1 MSFIEFSDVIE
12 KRVSIRSYTTK
23 KVPEDDI
30 YYLLDCARK
39 APSWMNKQCWRFI
52 VIRDRNVIKEISK
65 MNIINR
71 WMKNAPIITII
82 CADPKLSGY
91 EHSIEYYI
99 VDTAI
104 AMEHLILAATDKGL
118 GTCWIVGFNEDKLK
132 ELLEI
137 PPRIKIVALTPI
149 GYPKETENLSSKVRK
164 TIVRSTKR
172 KSLQEIVHWDHW

>member
-1 MSFIEFSDVIE
+1 M
-12 KRVSIRSYTTK
+12 
-23 KVPEDDI
+23 VPEEDI
-30 YYLLDCARK
+30 YYLLECAQK

-52 VIRDRNVIKEISK
+52 VIQDRDTIQSISK

-71 WMKNAPIITII
+71 WMKQAPVIIIV
-82 CADPKLSGY
+82 CADPKLSG
-91 EHSIEYYI
+91 HQHDIEYYI

-118 GTCWIVGFNEDKLK
+118 GTCWIGGFNEEKLK

-137 PPRIKIVALTPI
+137 PPRIKIVTMTPV
-149 GYPKETENLSSKVRK
+149 GYPKETETLGSKTRK
-164 TIVRSTKR
+164 TMVRGTKR